1 MGLQEEIDS
10 MRQEIRADRYSMSIG
25 EWISLY
31 ESEEIDIHP
40 EFQRFFRWEN
50 PQKTNFIESILLG
63 IPIPP
68 IFVSQREDGVWDV
81 VDGLQ
86 RLSTIYEFIGKLKD
100 ENNQLLPPLV
110 LKGTKYLPNLNNKI
124 WEDPDHSE
132 NENSLTQA
140 QRLLIKRA
148 KIDVNIL
155 LKESNKVA
163 KYELFQRLNNG
174 GSLTTPQEVRNCILV
189 MYNREMFN
197 WMKGL
202 SQNQSF
208 KECIALGERL
218 NDEQYDLE
226 LLLRFL
232 VFRNIEQNAL
242 KGIKN
247 DLGEFLTD
255 KIVQMAENSQF
266 NYEEEEKAFK
276 QTFSILYE
284 QMGSDSFRRYSA
296 NKDKFMGGFLV
307 SAYEVI
313 ALGIGY
319 HCEQLSSSNFNI
331 RDKIKEIWS
340 SHKYKEWSGG
350 GTNAQ
355 RRLPKLVPF
364 GRQMFQP

>member
-40 EFQRFFRWEN
+40 EFQRFFRWTN
-50 PQKTNFIESILLG
+50 TQKTNFIESILLG

-68 IFVSQREDGVWDV
+68 IFVSQQEDGIWDV

-86 RLSTIYEFIGKLKD
+86 RLSTIYEFIGNLKD
-100 ENNQLLPPLV
+100 ENNNLIPPLV
-110 LKGTKYLPNLNNKI
+110 LEGTKYLPNLINKK
-124 WEDPDHSE
+124 WQDPDDS
-132 NENSLTQA
+132 ENSLTQA

-163 KYELFQRLNNG
+163 KYELFQRLNTG
-174 GSLTTPQEVRNCILV
+174 GSKVNPQEARNCILV
-189 MYNREMFN
+189 MFNREMFN

-202 SQNQSF
+202 SQNSLFQ
-208 KECIALGERL
+208 ECIALSDRL
-218 NDEQYDLE
+218 IEEQYDLE

-232 VFRNIEQNAL
+232 VFRNMEEDII

-247 DLGEFLTD
+247 DLGDFLTD

-266 NYEEEEKAFK
+266 NYEEEEKAFN

-296 NKDKFMGGFLV
+296 TKDKFMGGFLV

-319 HCEQLSSSNFNI
+319 HCEQLSSSNFSI
-331 RDKIKEIWS
+331 RDKVKEIWS

>member
-10 MRQEIRADRYSMSIG
+10 MRQEIRADKYSMSIG

-31 ESEEIDIHP
+31 ESQEIDIHP
-40 EFQRFFRWEN
+40 EFQRFFRWTDT
-50 PQKTNFIESILLG
+50 QKTNFIESLLLG

-86 RLSTIYEFIGKLKD
+86 RLSTIYEFMGKLKD
-100 ENNQLLPPLV
+100 ENNELITPLV
-110 LKGTKYLPNLNNKI
+110 LEGTKYLPNLNNKR
-124 WEDPDHSE
+124 WEDP
-132 NENSLTQA
+132 NYPENSLTQA
-140 QRLLIKRA
+140 QRLLLKRA

-155 LKESNKVA
+155 LKESDEIA
-163 KYELFQRLNNG
+163 KYELFQRLNTG
-174 GSLTTPQEVRNCILV
+174 GSIATPQEVRNCILV
-189 MYNREMFN
+189 MFNRQMFN
-197 WMKGL
+197 WMKHL
-202 SQNQSF
+202 SQNEMF
-208 KECIALGERL
+208 RECIALSERPL
-218 NDEQYDLE
+218 EQQYDLE

-232 VFRNIEQNAL
+232 VFRNIEENVM

-247 DLGEFLTD
+247 DLGGFLTD
-255 KIVQMAENSQF
+255 KMVEMAKNSQF
-266 NYEEEEKAFK
+266 NYEEEEKAFN

-284 QMGSDSFRRYSA
+284 QMGSDSFRRYSST
-296 NKDKFMGGFLV
+296 KDRFMGGFLV

-319 HCEQLSSSNFNI
+319 NYEQLSSSNFNI
-331 RDKIKEIWS
+331 KDRIKQIWS
-340 SHKYKEWSGG
+340 RPEYTEWSGA

>member
-1 MGLQEEIDS
+1 MGLQEEIDR
-10 MRQEIRADRYSMSIG
+10 MRHEIRADRYSMSIG

-40 EFQRFFRWEN
+40 EFHRFFRWTN
-50 PQKTNFIESILLG
+50 TQKTNFIESLLLG

-68 IFVSQREDGVWDV
+68 IFVFQGEDGVWDV

-86 RLSTIYEFIGKLKD
+86 RLSTIYQFIGKLKD
-100 ENNQLLPPLV
+100 ENNKLIPPLV
-110 LKGTKYLPNLNNKI
+110 LEGTKYLPNLNNKK
-124 WEDPDHSE
+124 WQDPDDS
-132 NENSLTQA
+132 ENSLTPS

-148 KIDVNIL
+148 QIDVNIL
-155 LKESNKVA
+155 LKESDKVA

-174 GSLTTPQEVRNCILV
+174 GSIATPQEVRNCILV

-197 WMKGL
+197 WMKSL

-208 KECIALGERL
+208 QECIALGDRL
-218 NDEQYDLE
+218 IHEQYDLE
-226 LLLRFL
+226 LLLKFL
-232 VFRNIEQNAL
+232 VFRNIEQNVM
-242 KGIKN
+242 KGIKS
-247 DLGEFLTD
+247 DLGEFLTE
-255 KIVQMAENSQF
+255 KMVEMAKNPEF

-296 NKDKFMGGFLV
+296 NKDKFIGGFLV

-319 HCEQLSSSNFNI
+319 HYQQLSSSNFNI
-331 RDKIKEIWS
+331 RDKVKEIWS
-340 SHKYKEWSGG
+340 RPEYKEWSGG

-355 RRLPKLVPF
+355 GRLPKLVPF